1 MFRKTHLII
10 VLICLLL
17 VNCSSLTKKD
27 DIRWV
32 TLDDIAKNLCRKTDA
47 WEKRFWLIQSIRRKN
62 GGRYLFLTEKRTYLF
77 VLEKIIFYC

>member
-1 MFRKTHLII
+1 M

-27 DIRWV
+27 DMRWV
-32 TLDDIAKNLCRKTDA
+32 TLDDIARSLCLKTDA

-62 GGRYLFLTEKRTYLF
+62 GGRYLFLTEKRTYQFL
-77 VLEKIIFYC
+77 LEKIIFY